1 MNDTTTTRPTW
12 RYTWHDGTGDNGP
25 ITRASVA
32 DMLRTVR
39 SHRPHGQRI
48 KRTATGYRI
57 GLIELIRLTRPTW
70 RYTWH
75 DITGQTG
82 PCPREHVAYLLR
94 AARSRRP
101 LTGER
106 IERTDRGYL
115 IGTTRD
121 RIGTLEVWRTA
132 A

>member
-1 MNDTTTTRPTW
+1 MNDTTTRQRW
-12 RYTWHDGTGDNGP
+12 RCAWHDGTGDNGP

-57 GLIELIRLTRPTW
+57 GMIELIRPTRPTW

-75 DITGQTG
+75 DMTGQTG
-82 PCPREHVAYLLR
+82 PCTRARVAYLLR

-106 IERTDRGYL
+106 IERTAKGYR
-115 IGTTRD
+115 IGSSGN